1 MQATSIRVSRV
12 TQQKL
17 KEIARKEQKSI
28 GAVVD
33 DFVTNYEREAF
44 REQMQ
49 ADFRALR
56 GYPAAWDE
64 YRAETELWDQTAGDG
79 LENEPPFFD
88 DQERQ

>member
-1 MQATSIRVSRV
+1 MPATSIRVSRV

-17 KEIARKEQKSI
+17 KEIAQKEQKSI

-33 DFVTNYEREAF
+33 DFVTDYERKAF

-56 GYPAAWDE
+56 GDPAAWNE

-79 LENEPPFFD
+79 LDNEPRFFED
-88 DQERQ
+88 EERQ